1 MTLERGRVNGSPGVT
16 SAPER
21 HPILRHLVSL
31 GPRVAGE
38 DSERGAAVYVASV
51 LRDLGL
57 ETQLEPFTFVGW
69 RQTTPACVTVHVPLL
84 LELQTA
90 AMAYTDSTPPEGV
103 TGNLQRIGTSYI
115 LPGVVEWPVYAV
127 VDERGQEVAYVLR
140 RAGGRAYP
148 VPNTYPHPSLMTV
161 AVNIGDA
168 DADQIDEWLADDEVV
183 RVTVVTAGERV
194 PGLVSNNVIA
204 RLPGRTDDEI
214 IVSSHLD
221 TAPGSPGA
229 DDNASGTQ
237 GLYDLAARLVA
248 EGPLERTVMF
258 VAFGAEEYGMLGSF
272 RYVANRKTRGSLST
286 VRATI
291 NLDAIGAGEALW
303 CYVAPNSLRTLV
315 ENELV
320 RSRASDRFSSITF
333 AETKRSVDAYP
344 FHAEGIPNVSFIG
357 WPYDDYHQPTDDL
370 ALIDHDLV
378 DYLTTISHALTRSLV
393 ETDPAWLTM

>member
-1 MTLERGRVNGSPGVT
+1 MTPGRERVKESSGVT

-38 DSERGAAVYVASV
+38 DSEREAAVYVASV

-57 ETQLEPFTFVGW
+57 ETQLDPFTFVGW
-69 RQTTPACVTVHVPLL
+69 RQTTPARVTVHAPQT

-90 AMAYTDSTPPEGV
+90 SMAYTDSTPPEGV
-103 TGNLQRIGTSYI
+103 TGCLRRIGTSYI
-115 LPGVVEWPVYAV
+115 LPGIVEWPVYAV

-140 RAGGRAYP
+140 RVGGRAYP

-161 AVNIGDA
+161 TVNIGDA
-168 DADQIDEWLADDEVV
+168 DADQIDEWLAVDEAV

-214 IVSSHLD
+214 IISSHLD

-229 DDNASGTQ
+229 DDNASGIQ
-237 GLYDLAARLVA
+237 GLYDLATRLA
-248 EGPLERTVMF
+248 SESPLEKSMVF

-272 RYVANRKTRGSLST
+272 RYVTNRKTRGSLGKI
-286 VRATI
+286 RANI

-303 CYVAPNSLRTLV
+303 CYVAPDSMRALV
-315 ENELV
+315 ETELA
-320 RSRASDRFSSITF
+320 RSQAHDRFSTITF

-357 WPYDDYHQPTDDL
+357 WPYDDYHQPSDDIG
-370 ALIDHDLV
+370 LINHDLV
-378 DYLTTISHALTRSLV
+378 DYLSSISFALARHL
-393 ETDPAWLTM
+393 ENAP

>member
-1 MTLERGRVNGSPGVT
+1 
-16 SAPER
+16 
-21 HPILRHLVSL
+21 
-31 GPRVAGE
+31 VAGE
-38 DSERGAAVYVASV
+38 DSERKAAVYVSSV
-51 LRDLGL
+51 FGDLGL

-69 RQTTPACVTVHVPLL
+69 RQTTPARVTVHAPLS

-103 TGNLQRIGTSYI
+103 TGELQRIGTSYI

-168 DADQIDEWLADDEVV
+168 DADQIDEWLANDDVV

-214 IVSSHLD
+214 IISSHLD

-237 GLYDLAARLVA
+237 GMYDLAARLVT
-248 EGPLERTVMF
+248 EGPLEKTVMF
-258 VAFGAEEYGMLGSF
+258 VAFGAEEYGMLGSY
-272 RYVANRKTRGSLST
+272 RYVANRKTRGSLGA

-315 ENELV
+315 ENELA
-320 RSRASDRFSSITF
+320 RSRASDLFSSITF

-378 DYLTTISHALTRSLV
+378 DYLTAISHSLTRSLV
-393 ETDPAWLTM
+393 ETDPAWLKN

>member
-1 MTLERGRVNGSPGVT
+1 VNGLPGGMF
-16 SAPER
+16 APER

-38 DSERGAAVYVASV
+38 DSEREAAVYVASV

-69 RQTTPACVTVHVPLL
+69 RQTTPARVTVHAPLL

-90 AMAYTDSTPPEGV
+90 AMAYTDSTPLEGV
-103 TGNLQRIGTSYI
+103 SGYLQRIGTSYI

-127 VDERGQEVAYVLR
+127 IDERGQEIAYVLR
-140 RAGGRAYP
+140 RSGGRAYP
-148 VPNTYPHPSLMTV
+148 IPNTYPHPALMTV
-161 AVNIGDA
+161 TVNISDT
-168 DADQIDEWLADDEVV
+168 DADQIDEWLTNDEEVQ
-183 RVTVVTAGERV
+183 VTVVTAGERV

-204 RLPGRTDDEI
+204 QLPGRTDDEI
-214 IVSSHLD
+214 VVSSHLD

-237 GLYDLAARLVA
+237 GLYDIAARLVS
-248 EGPLERTVMF
+248 EGPLEKTVKF

-272 RYVANRKTRGSLST
+272 RYVANRKTRGSLSV
-286 VRATI
+286 VRANI

-303 CYVAPNSLRTLV
+303 CYVAPDSLRTMV
-315 ENELV
+315 ENELA
-320 RSRASDRFSSITF
+320 RSRASDRFSSITV

-344 FHAEGIPNVSFIG
+344 FHTEGIPNVSFIG

-378 DYLTTISHALTRSLV
+378 DYLTTISHALARSLV
-393 ETDPAWLTM
+393 EADPAQLAI

>member
-1 MTLERGRVNGSPGVT
+1 MNGLPGV
-16 SAPER
+16 SIASER

-31 GPRVAGE
+31 GPRVADE
-38 DSERGAAVYVASV
+38 DSEREAAVYVASV

-57 ETQLEPFTFVGW
+57 ETQLDPFTFVGW
-69 RQTTPACVTVHVPLL
+69 RQTTPARVTVDAPLS
-84 LELQTA
+84 LELQSA
-90 AMAYTDSTPPEGV
+90 AMAYTASTPPEGV
-103 TGNLQRIGTSYI
+103 TGELQRIGTSYI

-127 VDERGQEVAYVLR
+127 VDEHGLEVAYVLR
-140 RAGGRAYP
+140 RVGGRAYP
-148 VPNTYPHPSLMTV
+148 VPNTYPHPALMTV

-168 DADQIDEWLADDEVV
+168 DADQIDEWLANDEVV
-183 RVTVVTAGERV
+183 QVTVVTAGERV

-237 GLYDLAARLVA
+237 GLYDIAARLVA
-248 EGPLERTVMF
+248 DGPLEKTVTF

-272 RYVANRKTRGSLST
+272 RYVANRKTRGSLGA
-286 VRATI
+286 VRANI

-303 CYVAPNSLRTLV
+303 CYVAPDSLRTLV
-315 ENELV
+315 ENELA
-320 RSRASDRFSSITF
+320 RSRASDLFSSITF

-370 ALIDHDLV
+370 ALIDHDMV
-378 DYLTTISHALTRSLV
+378 DYLTTISYALTRSLG